1 MNKEQQIKD
10 IKKCIGKGFS
20 DLICGAENFEVIYEC
35 IQDGAVA
42 LYNAGYRKT
51 FTSDLASDTQKAYKD
66 GYEKGI
72 KDEEEKR
79 NRLLDTLY
87 GSWDENSRLK
97 NEIIKKDEILQK
109 NIDTAIDTH
118 KRYIC
123 NIDEQRKQAVKEFAE
138 KLQKE
143 LPCRDYTFNG
153 ITFSMILTSSM
164 KYVIDKLLK
173 EYEK

>member
-1 MNKEQQIKD
+1 MNKEQQIEEFQND
-10 IKKCIGKGFS
+10 IIDNLFNGGTYG
-20 DLICGAENFEVIYEC
+20 LAE
-35 IQDGAVA
+35 A

-79 NRLLDTLY
+79 NRLLDALY

-109 NIDTAIDTH
+109 NIDTAIDIH
-118 KRYIC
+118 KRHIKEMNAMC

-138 KLQKE
+138 WIKDNITDIPFCNQKAYNVFCDMVNE
-143 LPCRDYTFNG
+143 
-153 ITFSMILTSSM
+153 
-164 KYVIDKLLK
+164 KLK
-173 EYEK
+173 EYEI